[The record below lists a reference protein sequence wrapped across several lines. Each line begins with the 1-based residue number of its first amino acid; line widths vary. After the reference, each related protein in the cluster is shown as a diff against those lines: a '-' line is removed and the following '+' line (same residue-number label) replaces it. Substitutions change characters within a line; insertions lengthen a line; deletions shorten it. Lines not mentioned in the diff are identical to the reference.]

1 MNESKRFDRLD
12 LLAEFWEQF
21 NFWNKDLKKQ
31 VGLFEIEN
39 IDKPNII
46 TIGLNPKEYYQRF
59 IIILII
65 ANIKG
70 WKNQLLV
77 WILIFI
83 LKD

>member
-1 MNESKRFDRLD
+1 MNESKRFDRID
-12 LLAEFWEQF
+12 LLAEFWEQL